1 MAEWLRQA
9 AADRSTRVQFPLP
22 APDNVEEM
30 AITKHGGIA
39 QLKLLGVDMAFES

>member
-1 MAEWLRQA
+1 
-9 AADRSTRVQFPLP
+9 
-22 APDNVEEM
+22 M